1 MKNILIFFFISVFF
15 APVTAQ
21 IKPGET
27 LVFAASYEIS
37 GLMTN
42 IAQVT
47 MQTENINTSKNTFL
61 HLSIEAETFAKWD
74 SFFKVRDLYESFVN
88 PTSLKPSMY
97 KRNVLE
103 GDYTKTEKY
112 IFNPDGK
119 TVNST
124 SKRKTRPEVKN
135 TFNKSVASVD
145 VVTLL
150 YKIRTIDFSKL
161 KPGQSVSYSIVFDE
175 KEYPVSLKLMG
186 KEVVSAGNLG
196 KKECYKLSISAKTN
210 KLKGKDNN
218 LIWLSTDKKIPCKV
232 KFSIPVGV
240 GQLILS
246 KASGI

>member
-1 MKNILIFFFISVFF
+1 MKKTFIFLLISVLI
-15 APVTAQ
+15 APIFGQ

-47 MQTENINTSKNTFL
+47 MKTENISTSKNTFL
-61 HLSIEAETFAKWD
+61 HLSVEAETFKKWD

-88 PTSLKPSMY
+88 PANLKPSMY

-112 IFNPDGK
+112 VFNPDGK

-124 SKRKTRPEVKN
+124 SKRKTKPEVKK
-135 TFNKSVASVD
+135 TFNKSAGSVD

-150 YKIRTIDFSKL
+150 YKIRTSDFSKL
-161 KPGQSVSYSIVFDE
+161 KPGQSISYSIVFDE
-175 KEYPVSLKLMG
+175 KEYPVSIKLMG
-186 KEVVSAGNLG
+186 KETISAGNLG
-196 KKECYKLSISAKTN
+196 KKECYKLSIGAKTN

-232 KFSIPVGV
+232 QFNIPVGA
-240 GQLILS
+240 GQLTLS

>member
-1 MKNILIFFFISVFF
+1 MKNIFIIFFISVFF
-15 APVTAQ
+15 APVSGQ

-47 MQTENINTSKNTFL
+47 MQTENISTSKNTFL
-61 HLSIEAETFAKWD
+61 HLSLQAETFAKWD
-74 SFFKVRDLYESFVN
+74 SFFKVRDLYESYVN
-88 PTSLKPSMY
+88 PANLKPSMY

-103 GDYTKTEKY
+103 GNYTKTEKY

-124 SKRKTRPEVKN
+124 SRRYNRAEVKK
-135 TFNKSVASVD
+135 TFNKSIESMD
-145 VVTLL
+145 VVTLG
-150 YKIRTIDFSKL
+150 YKLRSVDFSKL
-161 KPGQSVSYSIVFDE
+161 KPGQSVSYTIVFDE

-218 LIWLSTDKKIPCKV
+218 LIWLSTDKKIPCKI

-240 GQLILS
+240 GQLTLS
-246 KASGI
+246 KATGI